1 MAINYNRIDEVEK
14 KDFSGR
20 MNFVV
25 SVEIIHC
32 IVLWFVSVHTPRSAY
47 QSSVQTPEIQSS
59 LVVYNILQSTYTT
72 TVNYSVQ
79 NISLAQQAHFYLRI
93 DLIVG
98 PWFSAPLTIPPI

>member
-1 MAINYNRIDEVEK
+1 
-14 KDFSGR
+14 

-98 PWFSAPLTIPPI
+98 PWFSAPLTIPVTALPEL